1 MQPSPRL
8 FTRTCFRILVF
19 GVLIIPSACKTM
31 GDAGDAPPEELVES
45 DRIGPA
51 AQSSSDMTNIPPSL
65 WSPGQRRS
73 QAGVYFL
80 VAEYTAMKERNP
92 RRALRYYES
101 AYGLDP
107 NPFLGGKMLLAKAGA
122 GDRAEAL
129 LEAKKMVL
137 LYPRDSHLRYFYGE
151 LLIQAQQFQEAADQF
166 ERCIEL
172 NPRNEAA
179 YLNLTEVYQVL
190 KQPGKAI
197 VVAKEFSQRVPGS
210 FMAWAQLA
218 RLHLAQSQYK
228 DALVPARRAYEMQSQ
243 NPNIVQMYA
252 VVLQLNKQT
261 KQAVR
266 IYEQLYRLDPSDE
279 GLTGRMVE
287 LYRELGNLESALE
300 LLDGMLEQ
308 AGDNKPA
315 IQIQKALIF
324 WELRRNTE
332 ALTLLSKLRDQYP
345 DSDRVRYMHGFA
357 FERLERFSEA
367 LTVYESFDSKSN
379 LKPQAEIRTI
389 AILRHQKKMDEAI
402 AKVEQLLEEDGADAD
417 TYGLAANVYA
427 DAERYKD
434 AIDVLKKGFQKFPAR
449 VRLLFMSGV
458 YYEKLGDID
467 ECIAVMKEVIR
478 RDATNSS
485 AYNYLGYLYAERG
498 ENLDEAENLI
508 KKALELKPDDGFYLD
523 SLGWVYYQKGN
534 YKLALEFL
542 ERAVKIEP
550 KEGVILEHLADVK
563 LKLGDLGGARDLYQ
577 KALTGTL
584 ESKEKSRI
592 EEKLSDVEK
601 TLAKQK

>member
-1 MQPSPRL
+1 MQSVL
-8 FTRTCFRILVF
+8 RTL
-19 GVLIIPSACKTM
+19 LLASLMAPAACKTFS
-31 GDAGDAPPEELVES
+31 GGSDDSESLDADQRDDTVG
-45 DRIGPA
+45 
-51 AQSSSDMTNIPPSL
+51 DMTSPSQGTGDMSNIPPSL

-92 RRALRYYES
+92 RKALRFFES

-151 LLIQAQQFQEAADQF
+151 LLIQAGQLTDAAEQF

-172 NPRNEAA
+172 DPLNESA
-179 YLNLTEVYQVL
+179 YLNLTEVYQGL
-190 KQPGKAI
+190 KQPARAL
-197 VVAKEFSQRVPGS
+197 VVAKEFSTRLPGS

-218 RLHLAQSQYK
+218 RLHLAQNQHK
-228 DALVPARRAYEMQSQ
+228 EALIPARRAYEMQSQ
-243 NPNIVQMYA
+243 NPNVVQMYA

-300 LLDGMLEQ
+300 LLDQMVEQ
-308 AGDNKPA
+308 AGENKPA
-315 IQIQKALIF
+315 IQIQKALIY
-324 WELRRNTE
+324 WELKRNSE
-332 ALTLLSKLRDQYP
+332 ALKLLSELRQQYP
-345 DSDRVRYMHGFA
+345 ESDRVKYLHGFA
-357 FERLERFSEA
+357 FERLEKFDDA
-367 LTVYESFDSKSN
+367 LAVYRSFDDKSS
-379 LKPQAEIRTI
+379 LRGQADVRII
-389 AILRHQKKMDEAI
+389 AVLRHQKNYDEAV
-402 AKVEQLLEEDGADAD
+402 AKVEELLADDGADAD
-417 TYGLAANVYA
+417 IYGLAANVYA

-434 AIDVLKKGFQKFPAR
+434 AISVLEKGFKKFPAK
-449 VRLLFMSGV
+449 VRLLFMTGV
-458 YYEKLGDID
+458 YYEKAGDID
-467 ECIAVMKEVIR
+467 SCINVMKDVIR

-498 ENLDEAENLI
+498 ENLDEAEKLI
-508 KKALELKPDDGFYLD
+508 RKALELKPDDGFYLD
-523 SLGWVYYQKGN
+523 SLGWVYYQKGD
-534 YKLALEFL
+534 YKTALEYL
-542 ERAVKIEP
+542 MRALKIEP
-550 KEGVILEHLADVK
+550 KEGVIMEHVGDVK
-563 LKLGDLGGARDLYQ
+563 LKQGDLAGAREYYD
-577 KALTGTL
+577 KALKGDL
-584 ESKEKSRI
+584 EKKDRARI
-592 EEKLSDVEK
+592 EGKLSDVDGMI
-601 TLAKQK
+601 AKKK